1 MKTIITTVLL
11 TLFTCALGY
20 AQTEN
25 TENEVQTIFGGGAK
39 VTGWFIDFGTSYSKL
54 NGETAHLPSFGGGVL
69 INDKFKI
76 GLIGKTLS
84 CHDAYLQYDNLFD
97 EPVNLVG
104 GYGGLFFEASPID
117 NKLVHISFPLIAGAG
132 GAEYITVNTYPEM
145 EDDGEMDYC
154 RRSKSFSP
162 YWVLEPGANIE
173 VNVTGFMRIYAGYSY
188 RWMLG
193 LNLENTSHS
202 ALNGSNFNFGVRF
215 GKLRN

>member
-1 MKTIITTVLL
+1 MKTIITTVLF
-11 TLFTCALGY
+11 TLFIFAQGY

-25 TENEVQTIFGGGAK
+25 TENEVQTIFGSGAK

-54 NGETAHLPSFGGGVL
+54 NGETAHLPSLAGGVL
-69 INDKFKI
+69 MNDKFKL
-76 GLIGKTLS
+76 GLMGKTLS
-84 CHDAYLQYDNLFD
+84 CHETYLQYDNLFD

-132 GAEYITVNTYPEM
+132 GAEYLTVNKYPEM
-145 EDDGEMDYC
+145 DDDGEPDYC
-154 RRSKSFSP
+154 SRSESFSS
-162 YWVLEPGANIE
+162 YWVIEPGVNVE

-188 RWMLG
+188 RWMMG
-193 LNLENTSHS
+193 LDLENTSHS

-215 GKLRN
+215 GKL